1 MSSESTIRHPL
12 LHGLRL
18 SEGWEPSVKF
28 LPPLFSEQVF
38 YLSVRS
44 SGQRPIT
51 AHFQI
56 QDEMRHTIEDF
67 AKKHLKPWLFNRVAR
82 KIFSHFSNKHACF
95 LYVDEKPF
103 SNLSNCN
110 NKNIEKSKCV
120 WLK

>member
-56 QDEMRHTIEDF
+56 QDEMWHTIEDF
-67 AKKHLKPWLFNRVAR
+67 AKKQLKPWLFNRVAR

-95 LYVDEKPF
+95 F
-103 SNLSNCN
+103 ICG
-110 NKNIEKSKCV
+110 
-120 WLK
+120 